1 MSEFLLSQLIAGGA
15 LTAALLTFQFK
26 RNEYILVAFAVMS
39 SLISLH
45 FYVLGEY
52 TASAI
57 VALSVARF
65 ITSIFSKHYAFMY
78 LFLALTILVGWL
90 TYAEWYNLIAIAA
103 GLLGVTATFQQEDRR
118 LRTIM
123 MTSNATM
130 ALHDAIV
137 WTPVGIAV
145 DLTVFFSGVIGYY
158 RYYVQK
164 TAPDNNASAGK

>member
-1 MSEFLLSQLIAGGA
+1 MSSFLLSQLIAGGA

-45 FYVLGEY
+45 FYVMGEY
-52 TASAI
+52 TACAI

-65 ITSIFSKHYAFMY
+65 ITSIFSKHRAWMY
-78 LFLALTILVGWL
+78 IFLILTVIVGWV
-90 TYAEWYNLIAIAA
+90 TYAQWYNLIAIAA
-103 GLLGVTATFQQEDRR
+103 GMLGVTATFQREDKR
-118 LRTIM
+118 LRQIM
-123 MTSNATM
+123 MSSNATM

-145 DLTVFFSGVIGYY
+145 DLTVFVSGIIGYY
-158 RYYVQK
+158 RFYIQK
-164 TAPDNNASAGK
+164 KGI

>member
-1 MSEFLLSQLIAGGA
+1 MSSFLISQLIAGGA

-26 RNEYILVAFAVMS
+26 RNSHILVAFAVMS

-52 TASAI
+52 TACAI
-57 VALSVARF
+57 VALSVVRF
-65 ITSIFSKHYAFMY
+65 ITSIFTKHRVFMY
-78 LFLALTILVGWL
+78 IFLALTVAVGWF
-90 TYAEWYNLIAIAA
+90 TYAAWYNLIAIAA
-103 GLLGVTATFQQEDRR
+103 GLLGVTATFQKEDKR

-123 MTSNATM
+123 MSSNATM

-145 DLTVFFSGVIGYY
+145 DLTVFVSGIIGYY

-164 TAPDNNASAGK
+164 G